1 MQIICEN
8 CGTVLNE
15 EMKFCYKCGT
25 KVPLMAAA
33 PKRADSTTSENYGEV
48 LGSERYWR
56 FNYSVREYDATC
68 MEMNPMDLLSNIN
81 HEAYFNNRYYYFYK
95 YDKRPDE
102 GINGTYICS
111 SREDGTDVKAIARL
125 KSNEGWYKA
134 QIFVNHQGIYLIGT
148 EKIIVVSFE
157 GEELLSLKI
166 ENMVNYYICDA
177 RILVVVTDSSKK
189 NYEAKWLDINE
200 KVWHRI
206 ASIKWKKAP
215 QDSKYQEGKGGE
227 IKYIMANSKRAIMW
241 LYFYD
246 YYLPEDREKERA
258 WEFGGWY
265 NYDFETKKLKC
276 IDKTRY
282 YPHYLE
288 TKPEVIEK
296 YLKRDWDEREV
307 THLAQIAAF
316 DMEKDLM
323 WVKKENSPN
332 GYEIWEPRRIGL
344 VEKTQRDNRYP
355 DWRVRRECNT
365 QKGYFDGTHLYVA
378 NCYALYHYDKD
389 GNKSEDLKAKS
400 PYPADSFRV
409 CGNKLFFINSFTYID
424 QQFSMITKPSAS
436 LRMNWMEYS
445 GHYSGE
451 EFQNDER
458 HKEAIIRFLY
468 EKAGVTSS
476 QKESY
481 HDSASPQTMS
491 QPAQST
497 GGSGKGL
504 RLKSQ
509 LNQPTQSSAG
519 SGKGLRI
526 RNDSSSQ
533 STQPEKTV
541 TSKLEYWQE
550 FVDYAFEG
558 THNPKFKSSFQ
569 RTEPAD
575 RNWYAL
581 RLGSAKVHIE
591 LSINTQKE
599 TSRAAILIKDEEMF
613 YQLES
618 KLADNP
624 KIIVDRKSQTK
635 SISMMCKGGL
645 NKGRKAQFD
654 WFMDRACVMKDFVK
668 KYTNI

>member
-8 CGTVLNE
+8 CGAVLNE

-56 FNYSVREYDATC
+56 FNYSVCEHDATS
-68 MEMNPMDLLSNIN
+68 MAMDPMHLLSNIN

-125 KSNEGWYKA
+125 RSNEGWYKA

-323 WVKKENSPN
+323 WVKKDSSN
-332 GYEIWEPRRIGL
+332 GYEIWEPCRIGH
-344 VEKTQRDNRYP
+344 VEKTQRDNRYQA
-355 DWRVRRECNT
+355 WRVRSEYNTRE
-365 QKGYFDGTHLYVA
+365 GYFDGTHLYVT
-378 NCYALYHYDKD
+378 NCYDLYHYDKD
-389 GNKSEDLKAKS
+389 GNKSENLKTDPS
-400 PYPADSFRV
+400 HLADSFRV
-409 CGNKLFFINSFTYID
+409 CGNKLFFINSLTHID

-436 LRMNWMEYS
+436 LRLNWMEYQGLHNS
-445 GHYSGE
+445 E
-451 EFQNDER
+451 MIQNEER
-458 HKEAIIRFLY
+458 HKEAIIRFIY
-468 EKAGVTSS
+468 EKAGVASS

-491 QPAQST
+491 QPAQPT

-509 LNQPTQSSAG
+509 LNQPTQSSVG
-519 SGKGLRI
+519 SGKGLHI

-558 THNPKFKSSFQ
+558 THNQKFKSDFP
-569 RTEPAD
+569 RAEPAD

-581 RLGSAKVHIE
+581 RLGSAKAHIE
-591 LSINTQKE
+591 LSVNTQKE
-599 TSRAAILIKDEEMF
+599 TIRTAILLKDENLL
-613 YQLES
+613 YQLEPHL
-618 KLADNP
+618 KEDAD
-624 KIIVDRKSQTK
+624 IIVDRKSQTK
-635 SISMMCKGGL
+635 SISLIHKGGL
-645 NKGRKAQFD
+645 NNGRKEQFD
-654 WFMDRACVMKDFVK
+654 WFIDVARDMKRFVK

>member
-8 CGTVLNE
+8 CGAVLNE

-25 KVPLMAAA
+25 KVPVMAAA
-33 PKRADSTTSENYGEV
+33 PKRADSTASENYGEV
-48 LGSERYWR
+48 LGSEKYHI
-56 FNYSVREYDATC
+56 FDYDVDEHNAVH
-68 MEMNPMDLLSNIN
+68 MSIKDHHSPLYKDN
-81 HEAYFNNRYYYFYK
+81 HEAYYNNRYYYVYYNESKEERDRGNYLF
-95 YDKRPDE
+95 
-102 GINGTYICS
+102 S
-111 SREDGTDVKAIARL
+111 SRTDGSDVKVITRL
-125 KSNEGWYKA
+125 KLKDRWRA
-134 QIFVNHQGIYLIGT
+134 QDKIFVNHNGIYLIKDKRIIALDFKGK
-148 EKIIVVSFE
+148 KIISVKSE
-157 GEELLSLKI
+157 KLIS
-166 ENMVNYYICDA
+166 YYICDTK
-177 RILVVVTDSSKK
+177 IFVVYTDSSED
-189 NYEAKWLDINE
+189 NYSAKWIDINE
-200 KVWHRI
+200 KVWHKI
-206 ASIKWKKAP
+206 DSIKARKTTF
-215 QDSKYQEGKGGE
+215 DNRGGK
-227 IKYIMANSKRAIMW
+227 IDFIMANSKRVVMW
-241 LYFYD
+241 MHFFD
-246 YYLPEDREKERA
+246 YYYPEDDEKIRE
-258 WEFGGWY
+258 WELGGWY
-265 NYDFETKKLKC
+265 SYEFETEELFC
-276 IDKTRY
+276 IDKTRFC
-282 YPHYLE
+282 PHFIE
-288 TKPEVIEK
+288 TQPKIIEEYIHSCRYQEK
-296 YLKRDWDEREV
+296 VNL
-307 THLAQIAAF
+307 TQIAAF

-323 WVKKENSPN
+323 WVKTEIAQN
-332 GYEIWEPRRIGL
+332 GNEIWEPRKIGPIEV
-344 VEKTQRDNRYP
+344 VERDKRYSCWKIPGEVQRSTNG
-355 DWRVRRECNT
+355 V
-365 QKGYFDGTHLYVA
+365 YFDGKHLYVA
-378 NCYALYHYDKD
+378 ENVRNLYHYDKD
-389 GNKSEDLKAKS
+389 GNKSENLKTDPS
-400 PYPADSFRV
+400 HPADSFRV
-409 CGNKLFFINSFTYID
+409 CGNKLFFINSLTHID

-451 EFQNDER
+451 EFQNDEH

-468 EKAGVTSS
+468 EKAGAASS

-491 QPAQST
+491 QPAQPT

-509 LNQPTQSSAG
+509 LNQSTQSSVC
-519 SGKGLRI
+519 SGKGLHI

-558 THNPKFKSSFQ
+558 TQNQKFKSGFP
-569 RTEPAD
+569 RAEPAD

-591 LSINTQKE
+591 LSVNTQKE
-599 TSRAAILIKDEEMF
+599 TIRVAILVKDEEMF

-624 KIIVDRKSQTK
+624 QIIVDRKSQTK
-635 SISMMCKGGL
+635 SMSMMRKGGL

>member
-8 CGTVLNE
+8 CGAVLNE

-33 PKRADSTTSENYGEV
+33 PKRVDSTISENYGEV

-56 FNYSVREYDATC
+56 FNYSVREYDATS
-68 MEMNPMDLLSNIN
+68 MEMNPIYLLSNIN

-134 QIFVNHQGIYLIGT
+134 QIFVNHQGIYLIGI

-246 YYLPEDREKERA
+246 YYLSEDGEKERA

-296 YLKRDWDEREV
+296 YLKRPWDERKG

-323 WVKKENSPN
+323 WVKKDSSN
-332 GYEIWEPRRIGL
+332 GYEIWEPRRIGH

-355 DWRVRRECNT
+355 DWRVRSEYFT
-365 QKGYFDGTHLYVA
+365 QKGYFDGTHLYEA

-389 GNKSEDLKAKS
+389 GNKSEDLKANS

-409 CGNKLFFINSFTYID
+409 CGNKLFFINSFSGID
-424 QQFSMITKPSAS
+424 QQFSMITEPSAS
-436 LRMNWMEYS
+436 LRMNWMEYQGFYDS
-445 GHYSGE
+445 E
-451 EFQNDER
+451 MIQNEER
-458 HKEAIIRFLY
+458 HKEAIIRFIY
-468 EKAGVTSS
+468 EKAGVASS

-491 QPAQST
+491 QPAQPT

-509 LNQPTQSSAG
+509 LNQSTQSSAG

-526 RNDSSSQ
+526 RNDSGSQ

-558 THNPKFKSSFQ
+558 TYDQKFKSDFP
-569 RTEPAD
+569 RAEPAD

-581 RLGSAKVHIE
+581 RLGSAKAHIE
-591 LSINTQKE
+591 LSVNTQKE
-599 TSRAAILIKDEEMF
+599 TIRTAILLKDENLL
-613 YQLES
+613 YQLEPHL
-618 KLADNP
+618 KEGAD
-624 KIIVDRKSQTK
+624 IIVDRKSQTK
-635 SISMMCKGGL
+635 SISLIHKGGL
-645 NKGRKAQFD
+645 NNGRKEQFD
-654 WFMDRACVMKDFVK
+654 WFIDVARDMKRFVK